1 MATTKSIDASNF
13 ADRAAPFLWGSLQD
27 LSGMTTVD
35 RAAPFL
41 GVNDL
46 PGLTFVMDTRGR
58 LTNVNSTSGHGL
70 QFNMDDAGNRTSVV
84 TT

>member
-1 MATTKSIDASNF
+1 
-13 ADRAAPFLWGSLQD
+13 
-27 LSGMTTVD
+27 MTTVD

-46 PGLTFVMDTRGR
+46 PGMTFVMDTRGR
-58 LTNVNSTSGHGL
+58 LTNVNLTSGRGV